1 MIFFDEFI
9 KIEYNKYIKNRKE
22 DFFMRKRFEK
32 IIAGT
37 TGMAIISG
45 DTAYVSSEIEG
56 DRFLLLQQPR
66 DYVDLKKENLN

>member
-1 MIFFDEFI
+1 
-9 KIEYNKYIKNRKE
+9 
-22 DFFMRKRFEK
+22 MRKRFEK